1 MNTLS
6 DEQVNAALAA
16 AADPSLSSRDKI
28 DLFIEIAMGLQRK
41 PRSVDDLHHAIAL
54 YDRALELA
62 SHETDSLLTGRIQAR
77 KGTALNAI
85 PHDGAEHVEQARQL
99 FIQALANTRN
109 GGAPEEIAEI
119 ELNLGLALHAL
130 AASGRVRMADA
141 IGAYLRA
148 LRTFTRERHPTEFA
162 ILHNNLATAYLSLPA
177 TDPSGHMREALA
189 VQSFEEALKVVT
201 IIDQP
206 NEYAMLQN
214 NLGNALQYASSSH
227 SVENNLRALGAYDE
241 ALRVRTASTTPL
253 EYANTVSNKANA
265 LRNLPDEP
273 AQPELGNR
281 RNLETAMQYLDA
293 AAQIFRR
300 FGDTGKTRVAEET
313 LAEIRHDMLAQPAS
327 APSPA
332 THNDPTHSGTAAP
345 QAGGSAEEG
354 RHGTTRHTEQ

>member
-6 DEQVNAALAA
+6 DEQVKAALAA
-16 AADPSLSSRDKI
+16 ADDPGLSSRDKI

-41 PRSVDDLHHAIAL
+41 PRSIEDLHHAIAL
-54 YDRALELA
+54 YDRALEYA
-62 SHETDSLLTGRIQAR
+62 ADETDPLLTGRIQAR

-85 PHDGAEHVEQARQL
+85 PHDGTEHVEQARQL
-99 FIQALANTRN
+99 FTQALANIRD
-109 GGAPEEIAEI
+109 GGSPEETAEI

-130 AASGRVRMADA
+130 AASGRARMSDA

-148 LRTFTRERHPTEFA
+148 LRTFTRDRYPTEFA

-201 IIDQP
+201 LIDQP

-227 SVENNLRALGAYDE
+227 SVDNNLRALGAYDE
-241 ALRVRTASTTPL
+241 ALRVRTASATPL

-273 AQPELGNR
+273 AHPEQGNR
-281 RNLETAMQYLDA
+281 RNLEMAMQYLEA

-300 FGDTGKTRVAEET
+300 FGDSGKMRVAEEA
-313 LAEIRHDMLAQPAS
+313 LAEIRHDLLAQPAS
-327 APSPA
+327 TAPPA
-332 THNDPTHSGTAAP
+332 THNDPAHSGTAD
-345 QAGGSAEEG
+345 
-354 RHGTTRHTEQ
+354 RHTDDIV